1 MKHDKCQ
8 IKIINSAVAVV
19 VVTLLSLPRIMMI
32 TTDMHMRSP
41 QESRSNKFFKP
52 DTQILAAC
60 SCKERETLLEGKGN
74 LRNLWRCHTTKL
86 KSFVIC
92 YRAHLSNR
100 GEMINEWCRTLLCL
114 WKASI
119 PSFSLN
125 FSPFKF
131 FLQNTFTL
139 HYGKYLLISNMIL
152 NINYTTAYNATCFLD
167 GRFLSV
173 FSFILKLIVGLY
185 RNLDF
190 NLIFVPSFLYF
201 FLWLLIMPPRF
212 TSQNM
217 EIILVL
223 SNHFYLFRGLFLTKT
238 SEILFPDS
246 SFMSLM

>member
-1 MKHDKCQ
+1 MQLQGKGD
-8 IKIINSAVAVV
+8 I
-19 VVTLLSLPRIMMI
+19 
-32 TTDMHMRSP
+32 
-41 QESRSNKFFKP
+41 
-52 DTQILAAC
+52 
-60 SCKERETLLEGKGN
+60 LLEGKGN

-152 NINYTTAYNATCFLD
+152 NINYTTAYNATCFL
-167 GRFLSV
+167 SV
-173 FSFILKLIVGLY
+173 FSFILKL
-185 RNLDF
+185 NF
-190 NLIFVPSFLYF
+190 
-201 FLWLLIMPPRF
+201 WLLDCTETWILIWSSFPRF
-212 TSQNM
+212 YIFSFDYWLCLPGLQAKTWKS
-217 EIILVL
+217 
-223 SNHFYLFRGLFLTKT
+223 YLF
-238 SEILFPDS
+238 
-246 SFMSLM
+246 